1 MISRRSL
8 LALSAPVFV
17 IEAGRERE
25 IVALFAPVALGK
37 ELVPG
42 WRLMNIRAQQ
52 TYIEVEL
59 VGAERSAF
67 VRLDHP
73 DSAKEARE
81 RTPSFAVTRGDNA
94 REGDGAHAA
103 TKLIELLKQND
114 RGTFWRTRASA
125 PDGGPAATPA
135 QRSRGIVIPVVVT
148 VTVAALALA
157 LFVRRRK
164 RPSS

>member
-17 IEAGRERE
+17 IEAGREKE
-25 IVALFAPVALGK
+25 IVALFAPVPLGK

-59 VGAERSAF
+59 VGPGRSAF

-73 DSAKEARE
+73 DAAKQAKE

-94 REGDGAHAA
+94 EQGDGAVAA

-114 RGTFWRTRASA
+114 RGTFWRTRATT
-125 PDGGPAATPA
+125 PGGDPATPP

-148 VTVAALALA
+148 LAVGALALA

-164 RPSS
+164 AAS